1 MAFKL
6 KFQGKSKELY
16 GSDNTMVR
24 KGLVTPAYLM
34 EGPGDK
40 TPEKKPKT
48 QQQVDAEATQ
58 KAKNNMKLV
67 STETRKVEGGT
78 EKIENFEGKGEST
91 GFSKD
96 PAERA
101 KQEQWI
107 KDNPE
112 LHAKLLAEKKAK
124 DQKITFI
131 PDEEEET
138 KTVETKP
145 TQAAKPVDKN
155 VGTKFVVEKVLVGF
169 NAERIDGKLVK
180 TPVYEDVKR
189 RVAVSATGD
198 DKISKDLDQNVQYSS
213 TGDAD
218 RIKNVVTDQV
228 EQKTVSNMLEGS
240 MMIKNLIGKNK

>member
-131 PDEEEET
+131 PDEET

-145 TQAAKPVDKN
+145 TQDAKSVDKN
-155 VGTKFVVEKVLVGF
+155 VGTKFVEEKVLVGF

-180 TPVYEDVKR
+180 TPIYEDVKR

-218 RIKNVVTDQV
+218 RIKNVVTDQLN
-228 EQKTVSNMLEGS
+228 QKTVSNMLEGS